1 MYLKTFSKYLAPGR
15 MLSESTLVK
24 MPHIVGN
31 HMSWLLLFWIRIVF
45 TKMLTFLAH
54 LRRKLNVSYCDLSL
68 SGVTPAGSV
77 RKLVL

>member
-1 MYLKTFSKYLAPGR
+1 

-45 TKMLTFLAH
+45 HQNVDFFFSSPETKAQCELL
-54 LRRKLNVSYCDLSL
+54 
-68 SGVTPAGSV
+68 
-77 RKLVL
+77 